1 MEVHIDKGMRDGQ
14 KIVIRG
20 EGDQAVCITFSLLS
34 NITLLIICF
43 MSFNILSSSKLVQPI
58 CQDLDDYVCLY
69 AMFEMFTA
77 NFLQ

>member
-43 MSFNILSSSKLVQPI
+43 MSFNILSSSKSV
-58 CQDLDDYVCLY
+58 
-69 AMFEMFTA
+69 
-77 NFLQ
+77 